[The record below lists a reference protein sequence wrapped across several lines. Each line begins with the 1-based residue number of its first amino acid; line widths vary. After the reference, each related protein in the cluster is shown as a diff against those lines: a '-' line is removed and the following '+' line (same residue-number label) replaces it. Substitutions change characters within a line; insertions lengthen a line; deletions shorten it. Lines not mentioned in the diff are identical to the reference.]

1 MNKLTFLFV
10 VLFLVITLSLDA
22 QKVSAPMNEGLI
34 KEKEGKIE
42 EAINYYRGYLE
53 EHPGDLSITTRLMN
67 LLFREKRFEEIISV
81 YYNLDEEMKTKRE
94 IQVIL
99 GRTYLLLN
107 RKNDAVRVLKRIISD
122 EDGAKGSYFY
132 VGNQFMSIGLVEDA
146 KKIFLE
152 GREKWGETSF
162 SRELYFCYLKENDY
176 KRVIMEIFNSYCEKR
191 VNREWVKVETK
202 KVIKKEA
209 SLIKELEKVASRNR
223 ENRILAGEILLEIGE
238 ISTAKTHLLKA
249 DDPSSLLYFAS
260 ICIDEGYY
268 QEAEQSLRR
277 VLQINT
283 KTVEEEKAL
292 YLLSLSY
299 KGMLRFDDAIRVL
312 NSLIDQ
318 SKVLRDSAI
327 IEKASILIYNMQE
340 FEEGVRL
347 MEPLLN
353 KEGALNSDNTLEI
366 VTIGYIKLGNFEKA
380 EDLLEKGNSA
390 LSCYLL
396 GEVLLLKGLY
406 GKSKEE
412 FLKAVSR
419 GIDKNFANNA
429 LERVMIMEIYM
440 EKPSLLSLVSD
451 IEKVLWKEK
460 YDKAIGIID
469 GSFGNFIKK
478 EERAIL
484 LFYKGKIYSLMG
496 RANDA
501 VSCYTSIS
509 GEFKDSPLSAKGLY
523 KAAILCREE
532 LKNPS
537 KAKEL
542 LRKVIFE
549 YPESVEAKLA
559 RGELEVAE
567 QTIN

>member
-1 MNKLTFLFV
+1 MNRLIFLSV
-10 VLFLVITLSLDA
+10 VLFLLITLSLDA

-42 EAINYYRGYLE
+42 EAIKYYRGYLE
-53 EHPGDLSITTRLMN
+53 EHPGDLSITKRLMN
-67 LLFREKRFEEIISV
+67 LLFREKRYEEVISV
-81 YYNLDEEMKTKRE
+81 YYNLDERTKTKRE

-107 RKNDAVRVLKRIISD
+107 RKNDAVRILKRIISD
-122 EDGAKGSYFY
+122 EGGAKGSYFY
-132 VGNQFMSIGLVEDA
+132 VGNQFMSIGLIEDA
-146 KKIFLE
+146 KKTFLE

-176 KRVIMEIFNSYCEKR
+176 KRVIREIFNSYFEKR
-191 VNREWVKVETK
+191 VGREWVKVEIK

-209 SLIKELEKVASRNR
+209 SLIKELEKVASGNR
-223 ENRILAGEILLEIGE
+223 EYRILAGEILLEIGE

-249 DDPSSLLYFAS
+249 DDPPSLLYFAS

-277 VLQINT
+277 VLEINT

-292 YLLSLSY
+292 YFLSLSY
-299 KGMLRFDDAIRVL
+299 KGMLRFDDAIMVL

-327 IEKASILIYNMQE
+327 VEKARILIYNMQE

-429 LERVMIMEIYM
+429 LERVMIMEVYM

-451 IEKVLWKEK
+451 IEKVLWEEK

-469 GSFGNFIKK
+469 GSFGNFTKK

-501 VSCYTSIS
+501 VSSYTSII

>member
-10 VLFLVITLSLDA
+10 VLLLLITLSLDA
-22 QKVSAPMNEGLI
+22 QKASAPMSEGLI

-53 EHPGDLSITTRLMN
+53 EYPGDHSITKRLMN
-67 LLFREKRFEEIISV
+67 LLFREERYEEIISV
-81 YYNLDEEMKTKRE
+81 YYNLDEGMKTKRQ
-94 IQVIL
+94 IQAIL

-107 RKNDAVRVLKRIISD
+107 REKDAVRVLKRIILD
-122 EDGAKGSYFY
+122 EGGTKGSYFY
-132 VGNQFMSIGLVEDA
+132 VGNQFMSIGLIEDA
-146 KKIFLE
+146 KKAFLE

-162 SRELYFCYLKENDY
+162 SRELYFCYSKENDY
-176 KRVIMEIFNSYCEKR
+176 KRQIREIFNSYYEKR
-191 VNREWVKVETK
+191 VDRKWVKVATK
-202 KVIKKEA
+202 KVIEKEA
-209 SLIKELEKVASRNR
+209 SLIKELEKVVSGNR
-223 ENRILAGEILLEIGE
+223 EYRILTGEILLEIGE

-260 ICIDEGYY
+260 ICIEEGYY

-277 VLQINT
+277 VLEIDT
-283 KTVEEEKAL
+283 KTAEEEEAL

-299 KGMLRFDDAIRVL
+299 KGMLRFDDAVRVL

-327 IEKASILIYNMQE
+327 VEKARILIYDLQE

-347 MEPLLN
+347 MEPLLK

-366 VTIGYIKLGNFEKA
+366 VTTGYIKLGNFEKA
-380 EDLLEKGNSA
+380 EDLLKKGNSA

-406 GKSKEE
+406 GKSREE

-451 IEKVLWKEK
+451 LEKVLWEEK

-469 GSFGNFIKK
+469 GSFTNFIKK

-496 RANDA
+496 QANDA
-501 VSCYTSIS
+501 VSSYSSII

-567 QTIN
+567 HTIN